1 MEFAEM
7 INPSY
12 DPTKNHVYEAFTD
25 YFNNPTMVKI
35 KNVKNFSMYMVKI
48 YAMLGNAYRYLI
60 VFIPSDFEP
69 IGTKKSL
76 QKCEWVSLQ
85 TRTLEDQHT
94 IPPHNYQKNLRPPL
108 NQQIKIHDRSME
120 RSVYKAESFPLDITI
135 LHTRKKHLHQYHP
148 TGTIISA
155 LETFQ
160 TIISFNKDKK

>member
-12 DPTKNHVYEAFTD
+12 DPTKNHIYEAFTD

-35 KNVKNFSMYMVKI
+35 KNVENFSMYMVKI
-48 YAMLGNAYRYLI
+48 HAMLGNAYRYLI
-60 VFIPSDFEP
+60 VFIPGDFES

-76 QKCEWVSLQ
+76 QNCEWVSLQ
-85 TRTLEDQHT
+85 TRTLEDQHR
-94 IPPHNYQKNLRPPL
+94 IQPHNYQKGLRPPL

-120 RSVYKAESFPLDITI
+120 RSLYKAESFPLDITI
-135 LHTRKKHLHQYHP
+135 LHTRKNHLHQYHP

-160 TIISFNKDKK
+160 TIITFNKDKR